1 MREIFGYTL
10 TLSGTLLGFI
20 LIAWI
25 ITKCIAADRMK
36 QKARKVIDHIDIKV
50 QEE

>member
-36 QKARKVIDHIDIKV
+36 QKAKPVIKQIDIKI
-50 QEE
+50 